1 MRTCIYSPI
10 TLTPRQSF
18 SQIRQS
24 QKRLDQNRRSKSE
37 SEERVE
43 ESSLQQ
49 NAIVFCVRSRRL
61 VYFFPFSHYVRF
73 RAFFPFSHYVR
84 FRARG
89 LKMYRKLPDYH
100 SSGKHAYYL

>member
-18 SQIRQS
+18 PQRRQS
-24 QKRLDQNRRSKSE
+24 QKRLDQNRQSRNK

-43 ESSLQQ
+43 GSSLQQ

-73 RAFFPFSHYVR
+73 RALGFETVHLCIPIWNAITVVTVWKIYGGWVHQ
-84 FRARG
+84 
-89 LKMYRKLPDYH
+89 K
-100 SSGKHAYYL
+100 